1 MYRSRFGR
9 VGQVE
14 CATPQDYYELIGYL
28 AKSDGTTALVW
39 EHNEEQGAW
48 GSEGRIHFYEKSVPL
63 ASHLKFTKGNGS
75 IAHRVNCNAFVE
87 HIVRHHKFVSGS
99 VQNIACIR
107 STIPPRYIPDFE
119 RGLSL

>member
-39 EHNEEQGAW
+39 EHNEDQGAW
-48 GSEGRIHFYEKSVPL
+48 GSEGRIHFYEEVVPVACSL
-63 ASHLKFTKGNGS
+63 HFTRGNGT

-87 HIVRHHKFVSGS
+87 HIVRHHGFVSGK
-99 VQNIACIR
+99 VQNISRIR
-107 STIPPRYIPDFE
+107 STIPTRYIPDFE